1 MELRVDREMTINGIQ
16 KEFNGFYPF
25 LKIEFFRNR
34 TQGNKP
40 PSKAERIN
48 PEERISTLT
57 RIFESGRINI
67 DGNRTVAQFGQ
78 ELLDTFGLSVQVF
91 RKSGNLWIE
100 TSLTDNWSL
109 EKQNTEGKLLN
120 SSDRKSL
127 NQQIE
132 DNIVDSD

>member
-1 MELRVDREMTINGIQ
+1 MELRVDREMTIDGIQ
-16 KEFNGFYPF
+16 KEFNGIYPY
-25 LKIEFFRNR
+25 LKIEFFRNQN
-34 TQGNKP
+34 QGNKP
-40 PSKAERIN
+40 PSKADRIN
-48 PEERISTLT
+48 PEERISNLS
-57 RIFESGRINI
+57 RFFEPGRINI
-67 DGNRTVAQFGQ
+67 DGNRTVAQFEQ

-120 SSDRKSL
+120 SPDRKSL